1 MPHIHT
7 EPGQR
12 DMTVSAYIVRRNQ
25 RETKCLVHFHRKV
38 EILMQIGGH
47 IELDETPWQSMAH
60 ELPEESG
67 YQLDELR
74 VLQPYADQPLGTGN
88 IFHPTPFLSDTHN
101 VGHEHY
107 HSDLCYAFVADA
119 EPREPAGEGESADL
133 RWLSLTELEVAAKRG
148 EAMMDCYYIYE
159 YLLRHIDSM
168 VEVPATEFSLEKPTN
183 SGLTYK
189 YGTPGD
195 C

>member
-7 EPGQR
+7 EPNQH
-12 DMTVSAYIVRRNQ
+12 DLTVSAYIVRRDE
-25 RETKCLVHFHRKV
+25 REAKCLVHFHRKMQ
-38 EILMQIGGH
+38 ILMQIGGH

-67 YQLDELR
+67 YQLNELH
-74 VLQPYADQPLGTGN
+74 VLQPFADRPQGTGN
-88 IFHPTPFLSDTHN
+88 VFHPTPFLSDTHN
-101 VGHEHY
+101 VGNEHY
-107 HSDLCYAFVADA
+107 HSDFCYAFVADA
-119 EPREPAGEGESADL
+119 EPRATVGEGESADL
-133 RWLSLTELEVAAKRG
+133 RWMTLPELDAAAKRG

-159 YLLRHIDSM
+159 YLMRHIDSM
-168 VEVPATEFSLEKPTN
+168 VEVPATEFTLEKPAN

-195 C
+195 R